1 MPAMSH
7 STKDTDRSSATRQ
20 GALWAEAE
28 AGFDNDLYL
37 AGIPDKLHLLSP
49 MIIQS
54 IATLKQD
61 IMKRKTVSLDLEET
75 LVALSIAAT
84 TSPTAELAVAQ
95 LGLLRGCEMHM
106 THIPTPGDDTG
117 LRRLGL
123 NLTCDP
129 QFSSSSLFVV

>member
-1 MPAMSH
+1 MLNAI
-7 STKDTDRSSATRQ
+7 KA
-20 GALWAEAE
+20 
-28 AGFDNDLYL
+28 L

-75 LVALSIAAT
+75 LVPLSIAAT

-95 LGLLRGCEMHM
+95 LEHLRGCEMHM
-106 THIPTPGDDTG
+106 THIATPGDDTG
-117 LRRLGL
+117 LRHLGL

-129 QFSSSSLFVV
+129 QFSSSSLFAV